1 MDHKLY
7 KSQVVLDN
15 QRVMINILD
24 NAIPLLGGIDS
35 TWSYEK
41 YNAFGLTSPTQVFY
55 DLYNELRGFVYDYT
69 GEVDQLWMQSWV
81 NYHMPDQ
88 LLKRHNHAYP
98 IHGYISVDPK
108 LTKTSFDNYEIQ
120 NRIGDVYIGPGGR
133 YHSVELIEPFYTPRI
148 TIGFDITDNPTK
160 ATGNLGM
167 MPFPIG
173 KPALEINVNGVY

>member
-1 MDHKLY
+1 
-7 KSQVVLDN
+7 
-15 QRVMINILD
+15 MINILN
-24 NAIPLLGGIDS
+24 NAISFLGDVDP
-35 TWSYEK
+35 TWTYDK
-41 YNAFGLTSPTQVFY
+41 YNVFGLTSPTQVFY

-173 KPALEINVNGVY
+173 KPLLEINVNGVY

>member
-7 KSQVVLDN
+7 ESQVVLGN
-15 QRVMINILD
+15 QRVMINILN
-24 NAIPLLGGIDS
+24 NAISFLGDVDP
-35 TWSYEK
+35 TWTYDK
-41 YNAFGLTSPTQVFY
+41 YNVFGLTSPTQVFY

-173 KPALEINVNGVY
+173 KPLLEINVNGVY

>member
-7 KSQVVLDN
+7 ESQVVLGN
-15 QRVMINILD
+15 QSVMINILN
-24 NAIPLLGGIDS
+24 NAISFLGDVDP
-35 TWSYEK
+35 TWTYDK
-41 YNAFGLTSPTQVFY
+41 YNVFGLTSPTQVFY
-55 DLYNELRGFVYDYT
+55 DRYKELRGFVYDYT

-133 YHSVELIEPFYTPRI
+133 YHSVCLLYTS
-148 TIGFDITDNPTK
+148 DAAD
-160 ATGNLGM
+160 
-167 MPFPIG
+167 
-173 KPALEINVNGVY
+173 E